1 MSKKKSFDK
10 RMQAKIEDVTNRQQ
24 ADKATQVRQYRIKPA
39 VCSMPWWKQLLWIAV
54 WLTWLIAAWLMAST
68 ILAFILVAIRRV
80 GGNDLMSSTVGV
92 AIVQS
97 SLFLVLLILFSSVPY
112 LFGQNSHLTK
122 AKKRSDRMHVMGLGR
137 LPESNDLL
145 YAVTGLAAY
154 YLIAGLIAGLAGL
167 VLSDGLLSQAQETGY
182 QVIGNN
188 WLDVV
193 VIIVS
198 LALVTPLLEE
208 LIFRGFLFGKL
219 VQTTNLVPAI
229 IVTSAVFALAH
240 GQLNVALVTFV
251 MSGISCL
258 LRLKTGAIWASIG
271 LHMFINLVASILV
284 FILPML

>member
-24 ADKATQVRQYRIKPA
+24 ADKATQVRQYRINPA

-54 WLTWLIAAWLMAST
+54 WLTWLIVAWLMAST
-68 ILAFILVAIRRV
+68 ILAFILVVIRRV

-97 SLFLVLLILFSSVPY
+97 SLFLLLLILFSSVPY

-122 AKKRSDRMHVMGLGR
+122 AKKRSDKMHVMGLGR

-145 YAVTGLAAY
+145 HAVIGLAAY

>member
-24 ADKATQVRQYRIKPA
+24 ADKATQIQQCRIELA
-39 VCSMPWWKQLLWIAV
+39 VYPMPWWKQLLWIAV
-54 WLTWLIAAWLMAST
+54 WLTWLVTAWLMAST
-68 ILAFILVAIRRV
+68 ILAFILVVIRRV

-92 AIVQS
+92 TIVQS
-97 SLFLVLLILFSSVPY
+97 SLFLLLLILFSSVPY
-112 LFGQNSHLTK
+112 LFGQKSHLTK

-145 YAVTGLAAY
+145 YAVAGLAAY

-167 VLSDGLLSQAQETGY
+167 VLSDGSLSQAQETGY

-198 LALVTPLLEE
+198 LVLVTSLLEE

-219 VQTTNLVPAI
+219 VQTTNLVLAI

>member
-10 RMQAKIEDVTNRQQ
+10 RIHAKKEDVTNRQQ
-24 ADKATQVRQYRIKPA
+24 ADKATQIQQCRIELA
-39 VCSMPWWKQLLWIAV
+39 VYPMPWWKQLLWITV
-54 WLTWLIAAWLMAST
+54 WLTWLVTAWLMAST
-68 ILAFILVAIRRV
+68 ILAFILVVIRRV

-92 AIVQS
+92 TIVQS
-97 SLFLVLLILFSSVPY
+97 SLFLLLLILFSSVPY
-112 LFGQNSHLTK
+112 LFGQKSHLTK

-145 YAVTGLAAY
+145 YAVAGLAAY

-198 LALVTPLLEE
+198 LVLVTPLLEE

-219 VQTTNLVPAI
+219 VQTTNLVLAI

>member
-10 RMQAKIEDVTNRQQ
+10 RIQAKIEDVTNRQQ
-24 ADKATQVRQYRIKPA
+24 ADKATQIQQCRIELA
-39 VCSMPWWKQLLWIAV
+39 VYPMPWWKQLLWIAV
-54 WLTWLIAAWLMAST
+54 WLTWLVMAWLMAST
-68 ILAFILVAIRRV
+68 ILAFILVVIRRV

-92 AIVQS
+92 TIVQS
-97 SLFLVLLILFSSVPY
+97 SLFLLLLILFSSVPY
-112 LFGQNSHLTK
+112 LFGQKSHLTK

-145 YAVTGLAAY
+145 YAVAGLAAY

-198 LALVTPLLEE
+198 LVLVTPLLEE

-219 VQTTNLVPAI
+219 VQTTNLVLAI

>member
-24 ADKATQVRQYRIKPA
+24 ADKATQIQQCRIELA
-39 VCSMPWWKQLLWIAV
+39 VYPMPWWKQLLWIAV
-54 WLTWLIAAWLMAST
+54 WLTWLVTAWLMAST
-68 ILAFILVAIRRV
+68 ILAFILVVIRRV

-92 AIVQS
+92 TIVQS
-97 SLFLVLLILFSSVPY
+97 SLFLLLLILFSSVPY
-112 LFGQNSHLTK
+112 LFGQKSHLTK

-145 YAVTGLAAY
+145 YAVAGLAAY

-198 LALVTPLLEE
+198 LVLVTPLLEE

-219 VQTTNLVPAI
+219 VQTTNLVLAI

>member
-24 ADKATQVRQYRIKPA
+24 ADKATQIQQCRIELA
-39 VCSMPWWKQLLWIAV
+39 VYPMPWWKQLLWIAV
-54 WLTWLIAAWLMAST
+54 WLTWLVTAWLMAST
-68 ILAFILVAIRRV
+68 ILAFILVVIRRV

-92 AIVQS
+92 TIVQS
-97 SLFLVLLILFSSVPY
+97 SLFLLLLILFSSVPY
-112 LFGQNSHLTK
+112 LFGQKSHLTK

-145 YAVTGLAAY
+145 YAVAGLAAY

-198 LALVTPLLEE
+198 LVLVTPLLEE

-219 VQTTNLVPAI
+219 VQTTNLVLAI

-258 LRLKTGAIWASIG
+258 LRLKTGAIWTSIG

>member
-10 RMQAKIEDVTNRQQ
+10 RIQAKIEDVTNRQQ
-24 ADKATQVRQYRIKPA
+24 ADKATQIQQCRIELA
-39 VCSMPWWKQLLWIAV
+39 VYPMPWWKQLLWIAV
-54 WLTWLIAAWLMAST
+54 WLTWLVTAWLMAST
-68 ILAFILVAIRRV
+68 ILAFILVVIRRV

-92 AIVQS
+92 TIVQS
-97 SLFLVLLILFSSVPY
+97 SLFLLLLILFSSVPY
-112 LFGQNSHLTK
+112 LFGQKSHLTK

-145 YAVTGLAAY
+145 YAVAGLAAY

-198 LALVTPLLEE
+198 LVLVTPLLEE

-219 VQTTNLVPAI
+219 VQTTNLVLAI

>member
-24 ADKATQVRQYRIKPA
+24 ADKATQIQQCRIELA
-39 VCSMPWWKQLLWIAV
+39 VYLMPWWKQLLWIAV
-54 WLTWLIAAWLMAST
+54 WLTWLVTAWLMAST
-68 ILAFILVAIRRV
+68 ILAFILVVIRRV

-92 AIVQS
+92 TIVQS
-97 SLFLVLLILFSSVPY
+97 SLFLLLLILFSSVPY
-112 LFGQNSHLTK
+112 LFGQKSHLTK

-145 YAVTGLAAY
+145 YAVAGLAAY

-198 LALVTPLLEE
+198 LVLVTPLLEE

-219 VQTTNLVPAI
+219 VQTTNLVLAI